1 MDTTLFYLRP
11 VLMYILGVMGIYTF
25 SKAIYRF
32 IKYGELPW
40 NNLFPTYSCEELDD
54 MTFAEL
60 SLISIGQLL
69 KVALIIIMMPFIAA
83 FAAFVIQDSM
93 LWLNRELGLGLI
105 FLADWYGPN
114 MEILR

>member
-1 MDTTLFYLRP
+1 MDAILLSMRP
-11 VLMYILGVMGIYTF
+11 VLMYILGAMGIYTF

-32 IKYGELPW
+32 VRYGELPW
-40 NNLFPTYSCEELDD
+40 SNLFPTYTCEELED
-54 MTFAEL
+54 MTFSEL
-60 SLISIGQLL
+60 SLISIAQLL
-69 KVALIIIMMPFIAA
+69 KVASIIIMMPFIAA

-93 LWLNRELGLGLI
+93 LWLNRELGLDLR